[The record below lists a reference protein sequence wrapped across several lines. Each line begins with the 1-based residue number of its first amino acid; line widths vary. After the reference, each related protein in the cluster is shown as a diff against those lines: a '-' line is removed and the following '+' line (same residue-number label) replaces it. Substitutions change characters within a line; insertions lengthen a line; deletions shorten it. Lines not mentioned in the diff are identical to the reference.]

1 MKTRFVESYSGQVK
15 PVKLE
20 KVPQKLT
27 ESISK
32 AKGTFSLQEGIEGVE
47 VWKFPIS
54 RINTIDKPNLNGRV
68 YGRELWNNVCDN
80 QTSAWQGLCGLCDHP
95 EGQNPGS
102 FGSQGICWLGME
114 VPEDEDIVYGY
125 GSFLDNEVGRT
136 AKSIVN
142 VGGRIGFSTSGFGEL
157 MPDGITVNP
166 ETYEIERLADLV
178 LNPSQGV
185 YGTKDNIY
193 NPTNKVAGTKE
204 FSKQEIIK
212 ESATV
217 QSQILKDK
225 ENKEKETKMTV
236 DAVKSNVEDTSTE
249 KMTESVEKKPV
260 NRLTKVE
267 EKAWRQYVEGFV
279 NNASKI
285 ENPQERLNE
294 MEEIISLFEEGNA
307 PDLKEKVM
315 AKLEEEKKNLTAL
328 INESL
333 SVQKEM
339 GVDVNTLKEGSKRL
353 MTEGTKLKIKVEK
366 LEKLN
371 EGFVARNKEL
381 LDENTK
387 LKARTALLEAASVTN
402 EEKANVMLVE
412 EKAIST
418 ELKEKLE
425 ETTSKLEESEAIVED
440 LSSTNAKLEEK
451 VAKLQKAISI
461 KNETREET
469 MKALKEAQ
477 EKFSEK
483 SQESTSLAESHK
495 ELRTKYGTA
504 LKENT
509 INKKKLQEAEAK
521 INALKAELA
530 EAKKFEKL
538 YKEEHSKN
546 QQYVA
551 ASMKQIKENTQ
562 ATRDFEKKFD
572 EEHSSFKERSKGIFN
587 LREEEGI
594 EIEAYWQNLKE
605 QYGESIL
612 PFERKIHGAKTLREA
627 QTAFLNNMGDIIS
640 SLNEAI
646 DVPVADFEEE
656 RKFFNM

>member
-1 MKTRFVESYSGQVK
+1 MKTRFVESYSGHVK

-236 DAVKSNVEDTSTE
+236 DAVKPNVEDTATE
-249 KMTESVEKKPV
+249 KMTESVEKKTV

-425 ETTSKLEESEAIVED
+425 EATSRLEESEAIVED

-483 SQESTSLAESHK
+483 SHESTSLAESHK

-509 INKKKLQEAEAK
+509 INKKKLQEAEVK

-562 ATRDFEKKFD
+562 ATREFEKKFD